1 VAVRRRIRFGGDGG
15 RDHDREDKMTD
26 GDYREV
32 AGLSRLAGKAL
43 LRMAEL
49 FERAACDARRLEPNP
64 EIDAAKAVVDAA
76 LAALDRELADP
87 STRLH

>member
-1 VAVRRRIRFGGDGG
+1 
-15 RDHDREDKMTD
+15 MTD

-64 EIDAAKAVVDAA
+64 EIEAARAVADAA
-76 LAALDRELADP
+76 LAALDREEVASIMVQGPAPL
-87 STRLH
+87 STDQT